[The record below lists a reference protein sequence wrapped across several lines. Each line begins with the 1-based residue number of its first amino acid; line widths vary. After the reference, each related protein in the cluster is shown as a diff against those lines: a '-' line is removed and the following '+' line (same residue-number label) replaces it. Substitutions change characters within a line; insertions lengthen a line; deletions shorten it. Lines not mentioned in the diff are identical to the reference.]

1 MSSETLSQQLLDC
14 SAITVYFA
22 VFDWNGF
29 YASIFGIVLQSAV
42 MAYKYHMVCKSLTA
56 DPPRKLTFPKQF
68 DVTQLVM
75 FVALAAIMI
84 PERYTKS
91 VAVWN
96 NFIWSACF
104 GVVAV
109 IGYICDYPFIEQY
122 ARDEMPDEA
131 WEEPAI
137 RQHMRELALIW
148 VVVMVL
154 MSVSFGINPALGI
167 TELTTQEAVIVNWV
181 IPCVLM
187 FVGGLIHWWLV
198 RKANAG
204 GEDAAAEDKVVIVT
218 EVASM
223 GKDNQ
228 TGAPLVP
235 SSPPKAPPSP
245 RHPHPQWC

>member
-29 YASIFGIVLQSAV
+29 YASIFGMVLQSAV

-122 ARDEMPDEA
+122 ARDEMPDE
-131 WEEPAI
+131 
-137 RQHMRELALIW
+137 
-148 VVVMVL
+148 VSD
-154 MSVSFGINPALGI
+154 SVSAYTRFRFNCLVFRLGMGGTSNTAAHERAGADMGGCDGVDECQLWYQPCIGHYRINHTGGSYRKLGNSLCSDVCRRI
-167 TELTTQEAVIVNWV
+167 DS
-181 IPCVLM
+181 
-187 FVGGLIHWWLV
+187 LV
-198 RKANAG
+198 AREESKCRG
-204 GEDAAAEDKVVIVT
+204 
-218 EVASM
+218 
-223 GKDNQ
+223 
-228 TGAPLVP
+228 
-235 SSPPKAPPSP
+235 
-245 RHPHPQWC
+245 